1 MEEQIDW
8 LRESAKAFA
17 KLKNIRYELAI
28 AHAGKLVE
36 LSIGFDNSH
45 FHHIAGLH
53 KLKDIDQLRLRRKR
67 STAVIFG
74 EILRGK
80 ISLATI
86 EHSDFLNSK
95 LIERI
100 KLAGQ
105 LERILDADNQL
116 FSFDARY
123 GQARFSAI
131 PADYI
136 ITDAGKNIAIYVFLS
151 KDGES
156 CYITRSLFRDAK
168 DYTEGQHRFTIL
180 HKEKVNI
187 KAKESTVLYSS
198 LKNKQNLSY
207 YAGL

>member
-1 MEEQIDW
+1 MEQENNW

-17 KLKNIRYELAI
+17 KLKNIRYNLTI
-28 AHAGKLVE
+28 THAGKLVN

-45 FHHIAGLH
+45 YHHIAGLH
-53 KLKDIDQLRLRRKR
+53 KLKDIDQLRLRRRR
-67 STAVIFG
+67 STAVIFD

-80 ISLATI
+80 ITLATI
-86 EHSDFLNSK
+86 EHSDFLNSQ
-95 LIERI
+95 LSERI

-105 LERILDADNQL
+105 LEHILDEDNLL

-131 PADYI
+131 PADYV
-136 ITDAGKNIAIYVFLS
+136 ITDGARHIAIYVFLA

-156 CYITRSLFRDAK
+156 CYVTRSLFRDAR

-180 HKEKVNI
+180 HKEKINI
-187 KAKESTVLYSS
+187 KTGENKVLFSS
-198 LKNKQNLSY
+198 LENK
-207 YAGL
+207 